1 MIRAVFKKIGSV
13 ISGSVSSFRRRVSAV
28 TILFKLVSKIR
39 VAAVT
44 RRRVRTGS
52 VGVVGVTPTR
62 RGRASHQSRAMLVV
76 GRQGSQLP
84 HRFRRRLDF
93 RVSGSVGRPQ
103 ILHRPSRTLRHSG
116 AICVSCVFNLSTE
129 MRKPWKRVN

>member
-1 MIRAVFKKIGSV
+1 MIRAVFKKFGSV
-13 ISGSVSSFRRRVSAV
+13 IPGSVSSFRRRISAV

-39 VAAVT
+39 ITNVT

-52 VGVVGVTPTR
+52 VGVVGVAPTR
-62 RGRASHQSRAMLVV
+62 RSRASHQSRAMLVV

-103 ILHRPSRTLRHSG
+103 ILHRPSRTLRHPG

-129 MRKPWKRVN
+129 MRKSWKRVN